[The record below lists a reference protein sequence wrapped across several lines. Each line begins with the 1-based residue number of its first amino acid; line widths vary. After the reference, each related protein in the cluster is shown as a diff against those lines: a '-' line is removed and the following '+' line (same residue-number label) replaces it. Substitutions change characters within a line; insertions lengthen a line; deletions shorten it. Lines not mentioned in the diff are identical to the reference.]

1 MTDRLQETHK
11 QSRRTFVKNAATV
24 VTGVAAAGAANAA
37 LANAPM
43 PSNGLAAGNPSAPQ
57 PRSADKKKAEAGE
70 KTASHIVLFMH
81 PPSTLSYR
89 ELLKPNPAVEEN
101 WRKVISAK
109 ARDEGTVV
117 CIVQGGKG
125 DKELVDTAKRHFGDR
140 CVVDPSDNSD
150 ETLILLARDLERTF
164 RGRGN
169 HGEWNH
175 YELWSSNS
183 ARRWTEGFKK
193 RLAQNGYAYDPKTVT
208 METFGN
214 WTGCHHKYSNF
225 MAKYMG
231 LTKPAVIHAEPSL
244 STLKG
249 FPHKVVEYL
258 ECIPMDRHVVLVLFR
273 REDGCPMAQYWD
285 GLRAVWEP
293 PHTATV
299 TDYPKRVELYTL
311 PTNSLIPVS
320 GATRKLRHGFV
331 ADVGDGTHSAYTT
344 IVGQL
349 NKDADIREFRDA
361 LAGATITPRD
371 DKRDVYY
378 SIET

>member
-1 MTDRLQETHK
+1 
-11 QSRRTFVKNAATV
+11 
-24 VTGVAAAGAANAA
+24 
-37 LANAPM
+37 
-43 PSNGLAAGNPSAPQ
+43 
-57 PRSADKKKAEAGE
+57 
-70 KTASHIVLFMH
+70 
-81 PPSTLSYR
+81 
-89 ELLKPNPAVEEN
+89 
-101 WRKVISAK
+101 
-109 ARDEGTVV
+109 
-117 CIVQGGKG
+117 
-125 DKELVDTAKRHFGDR
+125 
-140 CVVDPSDNSD
+140 
-150 ETLILLARDLERTF
+150 LARDLERTF

-175 YELWSSNS
+175 YELWSSNN

-193 RLAQNGYAYDPKTVT
+193 GLARNGYAYDPKKVT

-225 MAKYMG
+225 MARYLG
-231 LTKPAVIHAEPSL
+231 LTKPALIHAEPSL

-249 FPHKVVEYL
+249 FPHKVAEYL
-258 ECIPMDRHVVLVLFR
+258 ECIPMDRHVLLLLFR
-273 REDGCPMAQYWD
+273 AEDGCPMAQYWD

-299 TDYPKRVELYTL
+299 TKYPKRVELFTF

-344 IVGQL
+344 IVGRG
-349 NKDADIREFRDA
+349 KTDADLRAFRDA
-361 LAGATITPRD
+361 LASATIAPRD

-378 SIET
+378 AVEV